1 MCRYLNYETNE
12 CEHPNRDLLEVPVL
26 ADICQCAENEDYE
39 HCNES
44 DYVEPDCD
52 DGDIEGTGEDEDY
65 ITPTKE
71 EDDAT

>member
-39 HCNES
+39 HCN
-44 DYVEPDCD
+44 
-52 DGDIEGTGEDEDY
+52 
-65 ITPTKE
+65 
-71 EDDAT
+71 